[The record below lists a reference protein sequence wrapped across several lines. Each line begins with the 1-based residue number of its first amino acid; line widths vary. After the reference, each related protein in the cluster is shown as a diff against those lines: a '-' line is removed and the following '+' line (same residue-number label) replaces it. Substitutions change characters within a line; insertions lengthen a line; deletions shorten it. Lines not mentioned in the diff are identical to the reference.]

1 MQISQKDV
9 KKIAAL
15 ARLNIKDNDLE
26 SYQHHLQDVLN
37 YVQKL
42 NELDTDNVEPTYYVQ
57 EAKNVLRED
66 EVKPSLSQE
75 DALKNA
81 PEESN
86 GFFVVPKII
95 SQDGG

>member
-1 MQISQKDV
+1 MQISKDDV
-9 KKIAAL
+9 KKIATL
-15 ARLNIKDNDLE
+15 ARLNIAENEIEK
-26 SYQHHLQDVLN
+26 YQHHLEEILN

-42 NELDTDNVEPTYYVQ
+42 NELDTANVEPTYYVQ
-57 EAKNVLRED
+57 EAINVFRED

-81 PEESN
+81 PEQSH

-95 SQDGG
+95 SQD

>member
-1 MQISQKDV
+1 MQISKDDV

-15 ARLNIKDNDLE
+15 ARLDIADNE
-26 SYQHHLQDVLN
+26 VEKYQHHLEEILS

-42 NELDTDNVEPTYYVQ
+42 NELDTENVEPTYYVQ
-57 EAKNVLRED
+57 DAKNVFRD
-66 EVKPSLSQE
+66 DVVKPSLSQE

-81 PEESN
+81 PEQSH

-95 SQDGG
+95 SQD